1 MCTRAV
7 NNHTFFV
14 FGNLNPGARGPTAAA
29 TSKQAEESGV
39 GGVEPCELPLPL
51 LLALSQ
57 NNVGFTPPWA
67 CGVVLL
73 GS

>member
-1 MCTRAV
+1 MCTKAV

-29 TSKQAEESGV
+29 TSKQAEERGV

-57 NNVGFTPPWA
+57 NNVGFTPP
-67 CGVVLL
+67 
-73 GS
+73 